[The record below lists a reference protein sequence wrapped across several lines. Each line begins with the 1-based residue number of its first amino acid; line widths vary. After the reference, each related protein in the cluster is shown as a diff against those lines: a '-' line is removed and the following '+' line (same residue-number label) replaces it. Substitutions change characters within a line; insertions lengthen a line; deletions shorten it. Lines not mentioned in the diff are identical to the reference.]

1 MRRLHAG
8 PIFRMIDASPAQRRH
23 LRSIMLPIAVIF
35 MLFTI
40 FFSLMLWA
48 TRNGGKNYND
58 DGGDL

>member
-1 MRRLHAG
+1 
-8 PIFRMIDASPAQRRH
+8 
-23 LRSIMLPIAVIF
+23 MLQTAVIF

-48 TRNGGKNYND
+48 THNGGKNYND